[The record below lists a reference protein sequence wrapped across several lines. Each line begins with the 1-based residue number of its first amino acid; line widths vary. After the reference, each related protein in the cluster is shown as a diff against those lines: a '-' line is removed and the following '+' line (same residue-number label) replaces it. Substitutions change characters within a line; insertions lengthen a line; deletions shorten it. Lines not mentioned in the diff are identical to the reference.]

1 MQTTYGLRICSTIR
15 LFLYDDGSHIIYVN
29 AEVDDGSAIAK
40 MMRYFK
46 TADPD
51 DMSHGDL
58 SKRVKYLKR
67 EKGGYE
73 LMCAEAEKL
82 YNLGVEDGI
91 EQGIEQSEM
100 NQAKEKAEAVIM
112 MLQDKLPIE
121 KIAAYQKMPIDEVRK
136 IEAEMPAKA

>member
-1 MQTTYGLRICSTIR
+1 
-15 LFLYDDGSHIIYVN
+15 
-29 AEVDDGSAIAK
+29 
-40 MMRYFK
+40 
-46 TADPD
+46 
-51 DMSHGDL
+51 MSHGDL